1 MANYYLTTSSEL
13 LESNIG
19 ILKDGRDAGERLQV
33 MLQEHFDDES
43 IQVNSL
49 EWHDKDVFAVAKCSR
64 DEFGTDE
71 PSIEMFNVKLER
83 TFIY

>member
-1 MANYYLTTSSEL
+1 MANYYLATSSEL
-13 LESNIG
+13 LETNIG
-19 ILKDGRDAGERLQV
+19 ILKDGRDAIERLQN

-49 EWHDKDVFAVAKCSR
+49 EWHEDVFAVAKCSR